1 MLCSVQTGNMNQ
13 PKITEAKEFEI
24 DPRGGP
30 KTREESQQEDR
41 AKKASKTSQ
50 RIPGEDKL
58 SPWKFPRK
66 DLP

>member
-1 MLCSVQTGNMNQ
+1 MSQ

>member
-13 PKITEAKEFEI
+13 REIIEAKRV

-30 KTREESQQEDR
+30 ETREVAQQEE
-41 AKKASKTSQ
+41 ANKASETSQ
-50 RIPGEDKL
+50 PILGEDKL

-66 DLP
+66 ED